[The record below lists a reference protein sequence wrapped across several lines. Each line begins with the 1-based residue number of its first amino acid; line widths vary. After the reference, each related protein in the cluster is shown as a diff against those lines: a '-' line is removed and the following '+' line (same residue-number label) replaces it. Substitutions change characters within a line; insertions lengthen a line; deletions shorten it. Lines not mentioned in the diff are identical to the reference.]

1 MIPTLQKIVGEKNV
15 VTMPFVTGAEDFSY
29 YAKEA
34 PGLFFMVGSTP
45 AGQDPAK
52 APSNHSDYF
61 YVDERSIP
69 IALRALTQVAL
80 DYLSGAS
87 SSAQ

>member
-1 MIPTLQKIVGEKNV
+1 MA
-15 VTMPFVTGAEDFSY
+15 FVTAAEDFAF
-29 YAKEA
+29 YAKEV

-45 AGQDPAK
+45 ADQDATQ

-69 IALRALTQVAL
+69 IAMRAMTQVAL
-80 DYLSGAS
+80 DYLSSAS
-87 SSAQ
+87 GSAQ